1 MTIVMPTNAMTMR
14 VAPMIVRFFFL
25 LLNILYQFFVLLAK
39 FLNLQN
45 EGKYCIFF
53 FWSCLVIVTYIIRCT
68 HEQSAR

>member
-45 EGKYCIFF
+45 EGKYCIF
-53 FWSCLVIVTYIIRCT
+53 LVMPCHCNIYN
-68 HEQSAR
+68 